1 MSDILCVT
9 NRTLCAEDFPTRLE
23 RIAAAHPA
31 GIIVREKDLPE
42 AEYEE
47 MARRALET
55 CRTHNVP
62 CVLHAFVPAALRLG
76 ADAIHLPLPVLRQL
90 TNAERARFSALGA
103 SCHSVAD
110 ALEAQGL
117 GCTYIIA
124 GHIFATDCKKG
135 PGAPRP
141 GLPAVGLRA
150 RGYSGVRH
158 RRHLSGEHPGGARR
172 RRPRRLRHERT
183 DDVPGSAGAAGG
195 VERVARGEVR
205 WIGLARAGRRRRAR
219 RRRSPC
225 DPKRPR
231 SALAWRKSPHRRQT
245 STHGAPPS
253 AFWREINGITGV
265 PAAMNR
271 TTHFQQ
277 APDLGFYCK
286 HNPTPPDQAS
296 SPLISA

>member
-62 CVLHAFVPAALRLG
+62 CVLHTFVPAALRLG

-90 TNAERARFSALGA
+90 TNAERTRFSELGA

-135 PGAPRP
+135 LEPR
-141 GLPAVGLRA
+141 GLGFLQSICEHVDIPVYAIGGICPDNIQAA
-150 RGYSGVRH
+150 R
-158 RRHLSGEHPGGARR
+158 
-172 RRPRRLRHERT
+172 
-183 DDVPGSAGAAGG
+183 DAGAHGG
-195 VERVARGEVR
+195 CVMS
-205 WIGLARAGRRRRAR
+205 GLMTCR
-219 RRRSPC
+219 
-225 DPKRPR
+225 DPQELLEELSR
-231 SALAWRKSPHRRQT
+231 
-245 STHGAPPS
+245 
-253 AFWREINGITGV
+253 
-265 PAAMNR
+265 
-271 TTHFQQ
+271 
-277 APDLGFYCK
+277 
-286 HNPTPPDQAS
+286 
-296 SPLISA
+296 